1 MPGRSGEED
10 ENLAK
15 QQTAEEV
22 KAFGKLIQN
31 NIGFGIFGDGD
42 REHKKKDLLAL
53 FVTN

>member
-42 REHKKKDLLAL
+42 REHYL
-53 FVTN
+53 